1 MQAADIFYSVSLLSK
16 TLTLTSGLSLSVV
29 IVPKRMSLYVKCD
42 LIDAL
47 KSSMSLS
54 FKGYRD
60 ETWIQTM
67 ALSYALK
74 SNCWYFPMDSRIYER
89 RLSASLVTEMY
100 VYSMPCFAFHKKSM
114 SECTKLLFGPSF

>member
-47 KSSMSLS
+47 KFSMSFS

-60 ETWIQTM
+60 ETWMQTM

-74 SNCWYFPMDSRIYER
+74 SNC
-89 RLSASLVTEMY
+89 
-100 VYSMPCFAFHKKSM
+100 
-114 SECTKLLFGPSF
+114 